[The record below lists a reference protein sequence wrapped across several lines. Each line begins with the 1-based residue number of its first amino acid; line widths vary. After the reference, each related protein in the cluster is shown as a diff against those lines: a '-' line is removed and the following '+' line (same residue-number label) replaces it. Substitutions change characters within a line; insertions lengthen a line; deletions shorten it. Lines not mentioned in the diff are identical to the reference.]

1 MLLVVCNMISPLS
14 SGKDTG
20 LMLFS
25 CNSAINYIK
34 KTNYD
39 VAINYLSRLINTKM
53 QFSNGS
59 QTYQISR
66 KTAVRRHK
74 MVALKIG
81 IGFKYKLYHI
91 FLMCDCWN
99 SYRQLMHEHTWIQ
112 KMFACAKLAVKQTW
126 CQWKYVHLFNTYFL
140 YEIKK

>member
-25 CNSAINYIK
+25 SNSAINYIK

-81 IGFKYKLYHI
+81 IAFKYKLYHI
-91 FLMCDCWN
+91 FLMCDC
-99 SYRQLMHEHTWIQ
+99 
-112 KMFACAKLAVKQTW
+112 
-126 CQWKYVHLFNTYFL
+126 
-140 YEIKK
+140 

>member
-1 MLLVVCNMISPLS
+1 M
-14 SGKDTG
+14 
-20 LMLFS
+20 
-25 CNSAINYIK
+25 
-34 KTNYD
+34 
-39 VAINYLSRLINTKM
+39 AINYLSRLINTKM
-53 QFSNGS
+53 RFSNGS

-126 CQWKYVHLFNTYFL
+126 CQWKYFHLFNTFFYL
-140 YEIKK
+140 KLRSNKWKYYLETWSHQTPMSPLDNGSLGQAGLW